1 MESDDFFVPTVV
13 VRGRCVSVPRVVLR
27 LSVRGRKQGEMRR
40 GLRGKCE
47 QEYPSIGR
55 VRES

>member
-27 LSVRGRKQGEMRR
+27 LSVRGTGAEAGGNEKG
-40 GLRGKCE
+40 
-47 QEYPSIGR
+47 
-55 VRES
+55 VTREV